1 MASKVPFVKSGF
13 KSKTLVTQCGYCF
26 KSLKSENL
34 KTHCKNVHS
43 KPMLSFA
50 ERPISCLL
58 KTVNVCSAP
67 SNVTE
72 SASCPKANP
81 RGTLIP
87 DNDEDQKSPPK
98 KRKFSSAFCDD
109 EVENAETYSFEVT
122 DSSHVTVTDDFD
134 PTSAE
139 QENLVPNIDLE
150 NNNSNKP
157 IKENNNNFVAGSSDV
172 KLGDLA
178 EKLDALK
185 VSVDGLRTRIVP
197 DIAKPPEVQPNESLK
212 VGVCLDNSDTER
224 ILTNLVIK

>member
-58 KTVNVCSAP
+58 KTVNECSAP

-109 EVENAETYSFEVT
+109 ELENAETYSFEVT